1 MRTAVLLPFIA
12 LGLATAAAAAP
23 PKLLNSSPADAA
35 IGEPPHAIR
44 LTFDQ
49 AVLSESPQFALR
61 MVSMPGMAMNQPASV
76 TINAV
81 NHDGP
86 EKLDLGL
93 ATPLVPGRYE
103 LAWSVANTAGETTKG
118 VIHFGVR

>member
-1 MRTAVLLPFIA
+1 MRIASFVPVIA
-12 LGLATAAAAAP
+12 LGLATAVSAAP
-23 PKLLNSSPADAA
+23 PRLLSSTPADAA
-35 IGEPPHAIR
+35 VGEPPHAIR

-49 AVLSESPQFALR
+49 AVLSEGPQFALH
-61 MVSMPGMAMNQPASV
+61 MVSMPGMKMDQPV

-86 EKLDLGL
+86 DKLDLGL
-93 ATPLVPGRYE
+93 ASPLAAGGYE